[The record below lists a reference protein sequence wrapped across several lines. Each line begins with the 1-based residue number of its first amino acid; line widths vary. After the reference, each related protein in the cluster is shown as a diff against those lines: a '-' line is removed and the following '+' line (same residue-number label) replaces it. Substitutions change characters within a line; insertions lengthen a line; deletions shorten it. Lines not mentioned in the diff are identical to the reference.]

1 MLNLSRGEE
10 LLYRLQKLA
19 EFSEPGPGLTRL
31 PFTSQH
37 EQAKTLIVSW
47 MHQAGL
53 KVHLDAAGTL
63 IGRTKGP
70 DGAPT
75 LAMGSHQDSIRHG
88 GVFDGMLGIAL
99 PILVMEG
106 LKGYE
111 LPFSVEVMAFADEEG
126 VRFPTALMGPRA
138 IAGTF
143 DLDCLKLK
151 DSNGISLKNA
161 LENFGCQAEEI
172 PQLVRKPE
180 EFLGFVETHIEQ
192 GPVLENMERG
202 LGVVTSICG
211 IERWKVSLF
220 GKAGHAGTTPM
231 DLRKDAFAGAAEVA
245 LEVERVCRVTQEA
258 VGIVGRIETFPN
270 VVNVIPAR
278 VDFTIELRAGD
289 DSVRSKI
296 SSQIAIA
303 AKRIAENRQLK
314 LDMEK
319 TYEQRAVPCD
329 DALSGVLGSAVLEVQ
344 GDAPKL
350 MSGATHDASAMADVC
365 PIAMLFVRCTE
376 GLSHHP
382 DESMTVK
389 DGELAIATLECFLKK
404 LAGN

>member
-1 MLNLSRGEE
+1 MLNRSPGEE
-10 LLYRLQKLA
+10 LLNRLQKLA
-19 EFSEPGPGLTRL
+19 ECSEPGPGLTRL
-31 PFTSQH
+31 PFTPQH
-37 EQAKTLIVSW
+37 DQARELISSW

-53 KVHLDAAGTL
+53 NVRLDAAGTL
-63 IGRTKGP
+63 IGRKNGP

-88 GVFDGMLGIAL
+88 GMFDGMLGIAL
-99 PILVMEG
+99 PILVLEG
-106 LKGYE
+106 LKEYE

-143 DLDCLKLK
+143 DLDCLELK
-151 DSNGISLKNA
+151 DRDGISLKKA
-161 LENFGCQAEEI
+161 LNDFGCQAEEI

-180 EFLGFVETHIEQ
+180 DFLGFVEIHIEQ
-192 GPVLENMERG
+192 GPVLEDKERG

-231 DLRKDAFAGAAEVA
+231 ELRKDALAGAAEVA
-245 LEVERVCRVTQEA
+245 LEVEKVCRATQGA

-270 VVNVIPAR
+270 VVNVIPAQ
-278 VDFTIELRAGD
+278 VDFTIELRAGE

-296 SSQIAIA
+296 SSQIANA
-303 AKRIAENRQLK
+303 TRRIALDRQLK

-319 TYEQRAVPCD
+319 TYEQKAVPCD
-329 DALSGVLGSAVLEVQ
+329 EALSGALANAVLEVQ

-365 PIAMLFVRCTE
+365 PIAMLFVRCTD

-382 DESMTVK
+382 DEAMTAQ
-389 DGELAIATLECFLKK
+389 DGALAIATLECFLKK
-404 LAGN
+404 LADN

>member
-1 MLNLSRGEE
+1 MLNRSSGEE

-31 PFTSQH
+31 PFTYQH
-37 EQAKTLIVSW
+37 DQARKLISSW
-47 MHQAGL
+47 MYQAGL

-63 IGRTKGP
+63 IGRKEGP
-70 DGAPT
+70 EGAPT

-88 GVFDGMLGIAL
+88 GMFDGMLGIAL
-99 PILVMEG
+99 PILVLED
-106 LKGYE
+106 LKEYK

-143 DLDCLKLK
+143 DLDCLELK
-151 DSNGISLKNA
+151 DRDGISLKKA
-161 LENFGCQAEEI
+161 LNDFGCQAEEI
-172 PQLVRKPE
+172 PQLLRKPE
-180 EFLGFVETHIEQ
+180 EFLGFVEIHIEQ
-192 GPVLENMERG
+192 GPVLEDMERG

-231 DLRKDAFAGAAEVA
+231 ELRKDALAGAAEVA
-245 LEVERVCRVTQEA
+245 LEVEKVCRATQGA

-270 VVNVIPAR
+270 VVNVIPAQ
-278 VDFTIELRAGD
+278 VDFTIELRAGE

-296 SSQIAIA
+296 SSQIANA
-303 AKRIAENRQLK
+303 TRRIALDRQLK

-319 TYEQRAVPCD
+319 TYEQKAVPCD
-329 DALSGVLGSAVLEVQ
+329 EALSGALANAVLEVQ

-365 PIAMLFVRCTE
+365 PIAMLFVRCTD

-382 DESMTVK
+382 DEAMTAQ
-389 DGELAIATLECFLKK
+389 DGALAIATLECFLKK
-404 LAGN
+404 LADN

>member
-1 MLNLSRGEE
+1 MLNRSPGEE
-10 LLYRLQKLA
+10 LLNRLQKLA
-19 EFSEPGPGLTRL
+19 ECSEPGPGLTRL
-31 PFTSQH
+31 PFTPQH
-37 EQAKTLIVSW
+37 DQARELISSW

-53 KVHLDAAGTL
+53 NVRLDAAGTL
-63 IGRTKGP
+63 IGRKNGP

-88 GVFDGMLGIAL
+88 GMFDGMLGIAL
-99 PILVMEG
+99 PILVLEG
-106 LKGYE
+106 LKEYE

-143 DLDCLKLK
+143 DLDCLELK
-151 DSNGISLKNA
+151 DRDGISLKKA
-161 LENFGCQAEEI
+161 LNDFGCQAEEI

-180 EFLGFVETHIEQ
+180 EFLGFVEIHIEQ
-192 GPVLENMERG
+192 GPVLEDMERG

-231 DLRKDAFAGAAEVA
+231 ELRKDALAGAAEVA
-245 LEVERVCRVTQEA
+245 LEVEKVCRATQGA

-270 VVNVIPAR
+270 VVNVIPAQ
-278 VDFTIELRAGD
+278 VDFTIELRAGE

-296 SSQIAIA
+296 SSQIANA
-303 AKRIAENRQLK
+303 TRRIALDRQLK

-319 TYEQRAVPCD
+319 TYEQKAVPCD
-329 DALSGVLGSAVLEVQ
+329 EALSGALANAVLEVQ

-365 PIAMLFVRCTE
+365 PIAMLFVRCTD

-382 DESMTVK
+382 DEAMTAQ
-389 DGELAIATLECFLKK
+389 DGALAIATLECFLKK
-404 LAGN
+404 LADN

>member
-1 MLNLSRGEE
+1 MLNRSPGEE
-10 LLYRLQKLA
+10 LLNRLQKLA
-19 EFSEPGPGLTRL
+19 ECSEPGPGLTRL
-31 PFTSQH
+31 PFTPQH
-37 EQAKTLIVSW
+37 DQARELISSW

-53 KVHLDAAGTL
+53 NVRLDAAGTL
-63 IGRTKGP
+63 IGRKNGP

-88 GVFDGMLGIAL
+88 GMFDGMLGIAL
-99 PILVMEG
+99 PILVLEG
-106 LKGYE
+106 LKEYE

-143 DLDCLKLK
+143 DLDCLELK
-151 DSNGISLKNA
+151 DRDGISLKKA
-161 LENFGCQAEEI
+161 LNDFGCQAEEI

-180 EFLGFVETHIEQ
+180 DFLGFVEIHIEQ
-192 GPVLENMERG
+192 GPVLEDMERG

-231 DLRKDAFAGAAEVA
+231 ELRKDALAGAAEVA
-245 LEVERVCRVTQEA
+245 LEVEKVCRATQGA

-270 VVNVIPAR
+270 VVNVIPAQ
-278 VDFTIELRAGD
+278 VDFTIELRAGE

-296 SSQIAIA
+296 SSQIANA
-303 AKRIAENRQLK
+303 TSRIALDRQLK

-319 TYEQRAVPCD
+319 TYEQKAVPCD
-329 DALSGVLGSAVLEVQ
+329 EALSGALANAVLEVQ

-365 PIAMLFVRCTE
+365 PIAMLFVRCTD

-382 DESMTVK
+382 DEAMTAQ
-389 DGELAIATLECFLKK
+389 DGALAIATLECFLKK
-404 LAGN
+404 LADN